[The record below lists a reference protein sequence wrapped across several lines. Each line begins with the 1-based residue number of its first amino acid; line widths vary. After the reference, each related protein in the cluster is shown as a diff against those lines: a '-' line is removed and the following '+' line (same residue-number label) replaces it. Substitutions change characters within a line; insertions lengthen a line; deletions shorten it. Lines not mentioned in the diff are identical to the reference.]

1 MVNLLPQLWQLT
13 QPASVVEAQY
23 SSYRISAF
31 TLANS
36 NTVATLVGEVA
47 LSLTSNFTIARPFQ
61 QTIINDDTSYIIAI
75 RYTDTQGIT
84 YRYVLFDANGVF
96 AIQWADYAGEVL
108 GAGAVLEIWANPDE
122 TVIASSDDIVFY
134 FNTLTP
140 YSVTSPPPCACN
152 GSVVAVS
159 NGPLDSNPTT
169 GSGTT
174 PTTPGGG
181 DMTQGYFDTVADML
195 ASQTGSWSQAMCYNW
210 FAGDGQIT
218 EWTIVTGVRMTTK
231 ENNIIL
237 MDDGDGYAIRTPQA

>member
-174 PTTPGGG
+174 PTPTTPE
-181 DMTQGYFDTVADML
+181 MTQGYFDTVADML
-195 ASQTGSWSQAMCYNW
+195 ASTTGSWDQALCYNW
-210 FAGDGQIT
+210 NVGDGQIT
-218 EWTIVTGVRMTTK
+218 EWTISTIAMTPSAG
-231 ENNIIL
+231 NVL
-237 MDDGDGYAIRTPQA
+237 FMDDGNGYAVRTPQA